1 MIKRLLLAL
10 LLFLIQQGYAQN
22 YVINGKIIDEQPQAL
37 SYVNVLLLKAQDSSL
52 IKGAVTSED
61 GSYLIDAVDQGNY
74 LIKASFVGYNDGFS
88 APFEVNASIQL
99 PVITLSENEEAL
111 DEVTVTAKRPTIKR
125 EIDRLVYNVENTV
138 VSSGTTYDILQRTP
152 GVIVSQNQILVK
164 NRPAQVYIN
173 DRRVYLTSQ
182 ELQQLLQ
189 GFSGQNVK
197 SVEVITNPPA
207 KYDAEGGAI
216 LNIVTSKNISIGY
229 KGSLN
234 ASNTQARVPKYSF
247 GTSQF
252 YKNDWL
258 NAFASYN
265 FNTRRDNKLEDS
277 HIRFFEPDGSTNS
290 NWETDFDRT
299 TSTNSHNLNTI
310 LDFTI
315 DAKNTLS
322 VSANLL
328 YTPKEDS
335 DIGGLTEIYG
345 SQAQLDSLFTT
356 QSALEK
362 EGHNYLFNLD
372 YTRQLG
378 ENGATLS
385 AQANYI
391 NYKDEQ
397 RQDIATRYTLANG
410 ELLNEN
416 SFRTLPKQDSDIYTG
431 QLDYSGSVGSFSLES
446 GIKYSGIDSESR
458 QEYFDTQQATPQFI
472 GALSDFYDYKENIY
486 AAYASIS
493 KDWEKWSLKVGLR
506 GEYTDVSGNS
516 LTLGQVNTQEYFEP
530 FPTVYLMHRPNE
542 NNSFSINY
550 SRRIDRPR
558 FQSLNPF
565 RTFINENNFNQG
577 NPNIQPAINNNITFN
592 YTFKNKLSFD
602 LYYDRTDD
610 AAAILP
616 FQNNAN
622 RTLRSVTTNMDYSQQ
637 FSLDISYFSFVTNWW
652 YLSAY
657 GSFYRM
663 ENQFFAQESGNIL
676 VENNINSTYL
686 QAVNAFY
693 LDQAGTFS
701 SLLTAFYNPDYISG
715 SYDFEEGQV
724 GFSLGFRKTFFDDR
738 LVATVDFEDIF
749 NQVNIPLQS
758 RYLNQDNSF
767 FAKPESRSVR
777 FGLRYNFGNFKLN
790 DNDRA
795 TTTEESERL
804 NAQSVMDH
812 P

>member
-1 MIKRLLLAL
+1 MENRP
-10 LLFLIQQGYAQN
+10 LLFLFLLTLNLAFAQDHTVSGTVVDN
-22 YVINGKIIDEQPQAL
+22 QNQPITFAN
-37 SYVNVLLLKAQDSSL
+37 VVLLAAVDSTL
-52 IKGAVTSED
+52 IMGAVSGEK
-61 GSYLIDAVDQGNY
+61 GEFSLASIAQGNY
-74 LIKASFVGYNDGFS
+74 LLQASFVGYKDGFS
-88 APFEVNASIQL
+88 APFEINGATRI
-99 PVITLSENEEAL
+99 PVIVLMDDEEAL
-111 DEVTVTAKRPTIKR
+111 DEVKLILKRPTIRR
-125 EIDRLVYNVENTV
+125 EIDRLVFNVENTV
-138 VSSGTTYDILQRTP
+138 ISSGTTYDIILRTP
-152 GVIVSQNQILVK
+152 GVIVNQDQILVK
-164 NRPAQVYIN
+164 NRPAQIYIN
-173 DRRVYLTSQ
+173 DRRVYLTEQ

-197 SVEVITNPPA
+197 AVEVITNPPA

-229 KGSLN
+229 KGSVN
-234 ASNTQARVPKYSF
+234 ASNTQARLPKYSF

-252 YKNDWL
+252 YKNNWL

-299 TSTNSHNLNTI
+299 TTTNSHSLNTI

-315 DAKNTLS
+315 NEKNTLS

-345 SQAQLDSLFTT
+345 PQAQLDSLFTT
-356 QSALEK
+356 LSQLQN
-362 EGHNYLFNLD
+362 EGHNYLFNAD

-378 ENGATLS
+378 ENGASLS

-391 NYKDEQ
+391 NYKNDQ
-397 RQDIATRYTLANG
+397 QQDVATRYTLANG
-410 ELLNEN
+410 DLLNEN
-416 SFRTLPKQDSDIYTG
+416 SFSTFPTQNSDIYTG
-431 QLDYSGSVGSFSLES
+431 QLDYSGAVDNFSLES

-458 QEYFDTQQATPQFI
+458 QEYFDTQQGNPQFI
-472 GALSDFYDYKENIY
+472 AGLSDFYDYKENIY
-486 AAYASIS
+486 AAYASVS
-493 KDWEKWSLKVGLR
+493 RDWDKWSLKAGLR

-516 LTLGQVNTQEYFEP
+516 LTLGEVNIQEYFEP
-530 FPTVYLMHRPNE
+530 FPTFYLMHMPNE

-565 RTFINENNFNQG
+565 RTFVNENNFNQG

-592 YTFKNKLSFD
+592 YTYKNKLSFD

-610 AAAILP
+610 ATAVLP
-616 FQNNAN
+616 FQNNEN
-622 RTLRSVTTNMDYSQQ
+622 RTLRSVSTNMDYSQQ
-637 FSLDISYFSFVTNWW
+637 FSLDISYSSFVTKWW

-663 ENQFFAQESGNIL
+663 ENQFFAQESKNIP
-676 VENNINSTYL
+676 VENEINSTYL

-693 LDQAGTFS
+693 LDKAGTFS
-701 SLLTAFYNPDYISG
+701 SLLTASYNPDYISG
-715 SYDFEEGQV
+715 SYGFEEGQV
-724 GFSLGFRKTFFDDR
+724 GISLGFRKTFFSDR
-738 LVATVDFEDIF
+738 IVATIDFEDIL
-749 NQVNIPLQS
+749 NQMNIPLQS
-758 RYLNQDNSF
+758 QYLNQDNSF
-767 FAKPESRSVR
+767 FAKPESRAVR

-790 DNDRA
+790 DNERA
-795 TTTEESERL
+795 NTTEESERL
-804 NAQSVMDH
+804 KVQGVMDR